1 MPLLF
6 DREITGPKTHAFVIG
21 VGNYPFARPGQGVD
35 PSLRSVPALPSAADS
50 AKLVCNWLLD
60 NKDRLS
66 APLATL
72 DALISDPPATANR
85 YPWTPAVPVDPAT
98 EANVSTHGLDWY
110 QRLCVQPGDVAFFY
124 CCGHGASH
132 LQQPVIFL
140 EDLNRNLI
148 NAWSHINLGDLSTAL
163 RKNQTISAAL
173 LFSDACGE
181 FIPKFELITKAQP
194 CPFYPGPE
202 QGLFIPSRNQVSL
215 LCAAAE
221 GQLAYE
227 GTDSVGSNL
236 KFGRFTQT
244 CLKGLSGSSARYSHA
259 RWSVNSRDLQSD
271 LKSLRRIYFEHWGNK
286 EPFDPY
292 FAVAP
297 GDPIPFV
304 YPENF
309 ELPLVVIADPPE
321 RMPYYDFAISQRN
334 EPAPPWLKNKGVRD
348 SAPWKTTV
356 PPGIN
361 ALYAIAID
369 GADHF
374 SQLFQPKEPLFEQWV
389 TVP

>member
-6 DREITGPKTHAFVIG
+6 DREIIGPKTHAFVIG
-21 VGNYPFARPGQGVD
+21 VGNYPSSRPGQGID
-35 PSLRSVPALPSAADS
+35 ADLRSVPALPSAADS
-50 AKLVCNWLLD
+50 AKLVCDWLLD
-60 NKDRLS
+60 NQDRLS

-72 DALISDPPATANR
+72 DVLISDPPATANR
-85 YPWTPAVPVDPAT
+85 YSWAPAVPIDSAT
-98 EANVSTHGLDWY
+98 EANVAARGLAWY

-132 LQQPVIFL
+132 LQQPVVFL
-140 EDLNRNLI
+140 EDLNRNLT
-148 NAWSHINLGDLSTAL
+148 NVWSHINLGQLSTTL
-163 RKNQTISAAL
+163 RKNKTISAAF
-173 LFSDACGE
+173 LFSDACGQ
-181 FIPKFELITKAQP
+181 FVPKFELRPQAQP
-194 CPFYPGPE
+194 CQFYPE
-202 QGLFIPSRNQVSL
+202 QDLFAVSHNQVSL
-215 LCAAAE
+215 LCAASE

-244 CLKGLSGSSARYSHA
+244 CLKGLSGSSARYSRA
-259 RWSVNSRDLQSD
+259 RWGVNSRDLQSD
-271 LKSLRRIYFEHWGNK
+271 LKSLRRIYFEHWGDK

-292 FAVAP
+292 FAVTQS
-297 GDPIPFV
+297 DPMPFV
-304 YPENF
+304 FPQNF
-309 ELPLVVIADPPE
+309 ELPLVVMTDPPE

-334 EPAPPWLKNKGVRD
+334 EPAPPWLKNKESRD
-348 SAPWKTTV
+348 AAAWKTTV

>member
-6 DREITGPKTHAFVIG
+6 DREIIGPKTHAFVIG
-21 VGNYPFARPGQGVD
+21 VGNYPFARAGQGVD
-35 PSLRSVPALPSAADS
+35 ADLRAVPALPSAADS
-50 AKLVCNWLLD
+50 AKLVCDWLLD
-60 NKDRLS
+60 NKDRLA

-72 DALISDPPATANR
+72 EVLISDPPVTENR
-85 YPWTPAVPVDPAT
+85 YPWAPAVPVDSAT
-98 EANVSTHGLDWY
+98 VANVASRGLAWY
-110 QRLCVQPGDVAFFY
+110 QRLCVQQGDVAFFY

-132 LQQPVIFL
+132 LQQPVVFL
-140 EDLNRNLI
+140 EDLNRDPTNV
-148 NAWSHINLGDLSTAL
+148 WSHINLGQLSSTL
-163 RKNQTISAAL
+163 QKNHTISAAF

-181 FIPKFELITKAQP
+181 FIPKFELRRHAQP
-194 CPFYPGPE
+194 CLFYPE
-202 QGLFIPSRNQVSL
+202 ADLFSASRNQVAL
-215 LCAAAE
+215 LCAASE
-221 GQLAYE
+221 RRLAYE
-227 GTDSVGSNL
+227 GTDSAGSNL

-244 CLKGLSGSSARYSHA
+244 CLKGLSGSSARYSRA
-259 RWSVNSRDLQSD
+259 RWAVNSRDLQSD
-271 LKSLRRIYFEHWGNK
+271 LKALRRIYFEHWGDK

-292 FAVAP
+292 FAVTQS
-297 GDPIPFV
+297 DSIPFV

-309 ELPLVVIADPPE
+309 ELPLVVITDPPE
-321 RMPYYDFAISQRN
+321 RMPYYDFAISERN
-334 EPAPPWLKNKGVRD
+334 EPAPPWLKNNATRGTG
-348 SAPWKTTV
+348 PWNTSV